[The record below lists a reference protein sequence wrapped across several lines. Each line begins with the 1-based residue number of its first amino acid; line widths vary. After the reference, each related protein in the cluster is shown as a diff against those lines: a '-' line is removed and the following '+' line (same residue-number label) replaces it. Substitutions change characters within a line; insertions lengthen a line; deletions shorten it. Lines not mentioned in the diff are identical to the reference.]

1 MYVYVHTYVLAYVR
15 TYRQT
20 DRQTDIR
27 ARSYITQGSIF
38 AGLFVQ
44 QKDLGHGFVFVA
56 CS

>member
-1 MYVYVHTYVLAYVR
+1 MHVCICTYIHMYVR
-15 TYRQT
+15 TYGQT

>member
-1 MYVYVHTYVLAYVR
+1 MYVYVHTYICTYVSTDR
-15 TYRQT
+15 LT